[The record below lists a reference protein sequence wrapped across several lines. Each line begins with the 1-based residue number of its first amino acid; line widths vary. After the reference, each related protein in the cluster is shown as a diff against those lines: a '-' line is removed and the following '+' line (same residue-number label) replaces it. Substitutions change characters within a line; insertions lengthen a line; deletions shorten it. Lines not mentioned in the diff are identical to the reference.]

1 MFERLS
7 HRLLVL
13 LKVPHD
19 PAPPAGGPGT
29 LRVFRAG
36 RAYYRLNLAGWIVKQ
51 VLALA
56 AFLFWF
62 WALMYWENTERDA
75 ASASAPATPPAAA
88 VAAATTPE
96 PTPNAASE
104 APAGT
109 PAKKG
114 KTRRKNASLKQVLIE
129 LHRKTPSLVFP
140 LLWVAKGISL
150 AVYLVQLPITY
161 LILRLDYEQRW
172 YLVTDRSLRLRSGVW
187 SVRELTMSFANLQQ
201 ITVSQG
207 PLQRF
212 LGIADVCVQSA
223 GGGGAM
229 PGHAGAQ
236 HASLHSGVFHAV
248 ENAQEIRDLIV
259 ERLRIFRET
268 GLGDPEESRHA
279 APAAPIP
286 AVSGNPR
293 VGADTLGAAREL
305 LDEVRRLR
313 AARLSPPVS

>member
-1 MFERLS
+1 MFNRLS
-7 HRLLVL
+7 QRLLVL

-19 PAPPAGGPGT
+19 PEAPAGGPGT

-36 RAYYRLNLAGWIVKQ
+36 RAYYRLNLAVWAVKQ
-51 VLALA
+51 VLTLA

-62 WALMYWENTERDA
+62 WALIYWEATVREAATATPSTIPSDSAVASA
-75 ASASAPATPPAAA
+75 ASTPPPP
-88 VAAATTPE
+88 V
-96 PTPNAASE
+96 ASE
-104 APAGT
+104 AQPGST
-109 PAKKG
+109 VKKS
-114 KTRRKNASLKQVLIE
+114 KARRKGQSFKQVMVQLY
-129 LHRKTPSLVFP
+129 HKMPSLVFP

-150 AVYLVQLPITY
+150 LVYLVQLPITY

-223 GGGGAM
+223 GGGGAVA
-229 PGHAGAQ
+229 GHAGAQ
-236 HASLHSGVFHAV
+236 YASLHSGVFHAV

-279 APAAPIP
+279 ASAGTIP
-286 AVSGNPR
+286 STSGGSR
-293 VGADTLGAAREL
+293 VGIDTLAAAREL

-313 AARLSPPVS
+313 STRLTPPVS

>member
-1 MFERLS
+1 MFDRLS
-7 HRLLVL
+7 QRLLVL

-19 PAPPAGGPGT
+19 PEPPAGGIGT

-36 RAYYRLNLAGWIVKQ
+36 RAYYRLNLAVWAVKQ
-51 VLALA
+51 VLTLA

-62 WALMYWENTERDA
+62 WALIYWESTVREAAN
-75 ASASAPATPPAAA
+75 ASASPTPTGTAVTSAP
-88 VAAATTPE
+88 PE
-96 PTPNAASE
+96 PVPTAASE
-104 APAGT
+104 VPAGST
-109 PAKKG
+109 VQKSKA
-114 KTRRKNASLKQVLIE
+114 RRKGPSFKQVMVQLYQ
-129 LHRKTPSLVFP
+129 KMPSLVFP

-150 AVYLVQLPITY
+150 VVYLVQLPITY

-223 GGGGAM
+223 GGGGAVA
-229 PGHAGAQ
+229 GHAGAQ

-259 ERLRIFRET
+259 DRLRRFRET

-279 APAAPIP
+279 ATPTPVPAPHGGTRIG
-286 AVSGNPR
+286 VE
-293 VGADTLGAAREL
+293 TLAAARAL

-313 AARLSPPVS
+313 ATRLPPPVS